1 MAKNDLISRSA
12 LMEILQERWRRIV
25 DKNGEYDHYAAGF
38 DDAISYVD
46 DAPAVDAVPV
56 VHAKWVKDGERNT
69 YCSHCEKYIP
79 TVHFYEE
86 YQDYE
91 CEWDEEIY
99 ETEYCP
105 NCGAKMDGGA
115 DNG

>member
-1 MAKNDLISRSA
+1 MSDMRLIDA
-12 LMEILQERWRRIV
+12 NGLQREYIAERRRTSPMHKYQNRIV
-25 DKNGEYDHYAAGF
+25 VVVRAEN
-38 DDAISYVD
+38 VD
-46 DAPAVDAVPV
+46 NAPTIDAVPV
-56 VHAKWVKDGERNT
+56 VHARWVKDRERNT

-79 TVHFYEE
+79 AVHWHDE

-91 CEWDEEIY
+91 SEWDEEID

-115 DNG
+115 ADV